1 MSTESESK
9 SSYFEHP
16 FLFGLI
22 VTLIYGFVVYLPDFL
37 NLEDVL
43 FTSNLSPF
51 ASIFFTFIS
60 RFILS
65 GLLLIFLLP
74 IALYLM
80 KGISSQDFVCS
91 IRLHPNRISSR
102 NILLGLIVSVSFF
115 ISVVLTAILLGVYTS
130 NFQLLID
137 PDYENGLGWFIF
149 VFALIPGIW
158 EEIAF
163 RGIILTFLL
172 SNYSVRKALIFDGFL
187 FSLFHIF
194 NYLILGQDFL
204 SVLLQ
209 CIAAILVGVSLAYL
223 VIKTDSILPAILI
236 HYSIDV
242 TLFISGFIFDLSDTT
257 SSSIFAIISLL
268 ILPPLVI
275 YLFTLIFNKYYS
287 RSSSN

>member
-102 NILLGLIVSVSFF
+102 NILLGLIVSVS
-115 ISVVLTAILLGVYTS
+115 
-130 NFQLLID
+130 
-137 PDYENGLGWFIF
+137 
-149 VFALIPGIW
+149 
-158 EEIAF
+158 
-163 RGIILTFLL
+163 
-172 SNYSVRKALIFDGFL
+172 
-187 FSLFHIF
+187 
-194 NYLILGQDFL
+194 
-204 SVLLQ
+204 
-209 CIAAILVGVSLAYL
+209 
-223 VIKTDSILPAILI
+223 
-236 HYSIDV
+236 
-242 TLFISGFIFDLSDTT
+242 
-257 SSSIFAIISLL
+257 
-268 ILPPLVI
+268 
-275 YLFTLIFNKYYS
+275 
-287 RSSSN
+287 